1 MSLLLR
7 GHPRHLGGHNNMKRE
22 SLLSIIIGT
31 VIIIAIAIIT
41 GAVSVSKEAH
51 IVYVD
56 FDINR
61 AAIVFFIVSLVSWL
75 STLLRKRKK

>member
-1 MSLLLR
+1 
-7 GHPRHLGGHNNMKRE
+7 MKRE
-22 SLLSIIIGT
+22 TLLSIIIGT

-41 GAVSVSKEAH
+41 GAVSVSVSKEAH

-61 AAIVFFIVSLVSWL
+61 AAKVFFIVSLVSWL
-75 STLLRKRKK
+75 RTLLKK